1 MNYPQIKPTLNLDF
15 SNTKTLDPRITF
27 RRGTPGAYYDGKTY
41 AKAEENLIDYS
52 EDFSQWGAGTDIS
65 IINNNNIAP
74 DGSLTASL
82 IDDGTNAGYKQFYKN
97 INIQD
102 GVYFAS
108 IYVKNPES
116 AGRRFLILSC
126 YFTLDSYAAITF
138 DTLTETIQKAELGNF
153 KVISSFA
160 SDVGN
165 GWYRIGLNFLLNSHP
180 SLNFNV
186 NMSNSVDA
194 TWGRTYTGS
203 NQQLYI
209 WGAQLEQRD
218 SLTAYTPTNGNP
230 ITKYQPQLMFAS
242 PDQPRFDHDVLTGE
256 SKGLLIEESR
266 TNLVQDSEFI
276 EDISSNGTWWNQT
289 ATVSSVEKNQTISPS
304 GEVDATKIIYNTNQ
318 TSGGLVMKYH
328 TDTSVGD
335 IFTGSVYLKAG
346 TLDKVYF
353 YFNSRNSSGV
363 SVASPA
369 IIANLS
375 SGVIESTQDSG
386 GMTISDYSIDDVG
399 NGWYRIVM
407 TSTVITGV
415 DVISLGI
422 YMSGG
427 PTNSNAVYDHFFV
440 WGAQMEKASFATSY
454 IKTSG
459 ASATRSADNAS
470 ITGENFSSWYRQ
482 DEGSLY
488 CEAAKRDVSYS
499 VIPVSVDG
507 GSSDYIFLNLRSTES
522 FEIKK
527 NNSYQVSSL
536 GFSNVD
542 AETYHK
548 IIGAYKKDNSAVSL
562 NGIDALT
569 DTDCEIPAINR
580 LVIGSISGAAQN
592 CHIKKISYY
601 PQRLTNEQLQQLT
614 K

>member
-1 MNYPQIKPTLNLDF
+1 LTH
-15 SNTKTLDPRITF
+15 SV
-27 RRGTPGAYYDGKTY
+27 Y
-41 AKAEENLIDYS
+41 AKA
-52 EDFSQWGAGTDIS
+52 GTGIPS
-65 IINNNNIAP
+65 
-74 DGSLTASL
+74 
-82 IDDGTNAGYKQFYKN
+82 
-97 INIQD
+97 
-102 GVYFAS
+102 VYFFSNDGGLRLAKFNLLTGEYIGHSGEQNYIPFDRYS
-108 IYVKNPES
+108 IE
-116 AGRRFLILSC
+116 
-126 YFTLDSYAAITF
+126 
-138 DTLTETIQKAELGNF
+138 
-153 KVISSFA
+153 
-160 SDVGN
+160 DVGN
-165 GWYRIGLNFLLNSHP
+165 DWYRIAVTILEPRWEGSKNYSVGLSQDTDDTIEESSSGTDFCYL
-180 SLNFNV
+180 
-186 NMSNSVDA
+186 
-194 TWGRTYTGS
+194 
-203 NQQLYI
+203 

-218 SLTAYTPTNGNP
+218 SVTAYTPTNGNP

-266 TNLVQDSEFI
+266 TNLIEYSEDF
-276 EDISSNGTWWNQT
+276 GTWTKTGAIDVDSQGTIGLDNKSFASKITRKQT
-289 ATVSSVEKNQTISPS
+289 GSTGDQNIYISKAL
-304 GEVDATKIIYNTNQ
+304 GNTNKH
-318 TSGGLVMKYH
+318 SISLYVKPVSNCDLVLN
-328 TDTSVGD
+328 
-335 IFTGSVYLKAG
+335 TGSYAARFDFSSLTVTDLKNNG
-346 TLDKVYF
+346 LFD
-353 YFNSRNSSGV
+353 G
-363 SVASPA
+363 
-369 IIANLS
+369 
-375 SGVIESTQDSG
+375 GQIESLD
-386 GMTISDYSIDDVG
+386 
-399 NGWYRIVM
+399 NGWYRC
-407 TSTVITGV
+407 SANGTGESSSV
-415 DVISLGI
+415 QYQIIPWIGSVGGDWSNDRYHDGDSV
-422 YMSGG
+422 SGL
-427 PTNSNAVYDHFFV
+427 YI
-440 WGAQMEKASFATSY
+440 WGAQLEEGSFPTSY